1 MLRPSDVFL
10 NFYLTSNSPLV
21 TNLADTIGTEIS
33 IHGYN
38 QDDKKAFLITL
49 LLNLKL
55 TYDSGA
61 FIPLHRSPKYYAKL
75 TKKYCSSKQSYKI
88 VTQITDGLITAGY
101 LRIGGFISRAR
112 ASTYQATDKL
122 MKLLRPIPNSVIQLE
137 RPKTFVVLR
146 KKISDDDTEYITEV
160 DYTDALADAINED
173 LKKYNTLREKTQL
186 SLKNVPAQIAQNLR
200 QKLEQISLENFKNI
214 KANADGSYNFN
225 LIPTHLYRIF
235 NEDFNHG
242 GRFYRGVESNM
253 ASTYINIGGVE
264 QKVKLREFIEINGN
278 STIELD
284 YSAMHPRMLYHMKG
298 IDYRN
303 DPNMIE
309 KSCSNEMRTI
319 YKIVGL
325 ICINSESEAKAVDAI
340 QDDLQKAGL
349 TPYLPD
355 NTDATRKKLI
365 NKFRKKNRRIDE
377 YFLTGEG
384 LRLQNKDSDIAHSIL
399 MHFAERGILVLCVHD
414 SFIIEKKYEK
424 ELKRKMKEFYHAKMG
439 FQPVIK

>member
-1 MLRPSDVFL
+1 MLRPPDVFL

-21 TNLADTIGTEIS
+21 TNLADTLGTEIS

-38 QDDKKAFLITL
+38 QDDKKAFLISL

-61 FIPLHRSPKYYAKL
+61 FIPLHRSDKYYSNL
-75 TKKYCSSKQSYKI
+75 TKKYRGSKHSYTV
-88 VTQITDGLITAGY
+88 VTQITDGLIAAGY
-101 LRIGGFISRAR
+101 LKIGGYISRAR
-112 ASTYQATDKL
+112 ASTYQATEKL

-146 KKISDDDTEYITEV
+146 KNVSEDETELILEV
-160 DYTDALADAINED
+160 DYTDARADAINED
-173 LKKYNTLREKTQL
+173 LKKYNTLREKTHL

-200 QKLEQISLENFKNI
+200 QKLEQISLENFQNI

-253 ASTYINIGGVE
+253 PSTYVNIGGVDK
-264 QKVKLREFIEINGN
+264 KVKLREFIEINGN
-278 STIELD
+278 PTVELD

-298 IDYRN
+298 IDYRD

-340 QDDLQKAGL
+340 QDDLQKAEL
-349 TPYLPD
+349 TQYLPD

-365 NKFRKKNRRIDE
+365 NKFCKKNRRIEE

-399 MHFAERGILVLCVHD
+399 MHFAERDILVLCVHD
-414 SFIIEKKYEK
+414 SFIIEKKHEK